1 MNVKTLI
8 SAICILLA
16 ICLAFYFYTEWQKQ
30 RFDAALPTPPPD
42 ETLTPQSGDE
52 SLPAAQDTGGHWH
65 GDEWHADDT
74 HLAQDDWQPSTGR
87 PHEAV
92 KPEGLADADPEDPV
106 AKAWAKLDYIADN
119 PFAWGGN
126 ADPRTPWLIAQLTP
140 PPVSF
145 GDYEGGPDDNS
156 EELIVLLEELA
167 RLRDPRSIEVFV
179 AYDCESPLS
188 GAPVVEALVA
198 MGPPTVPHLIP
209 YLDRAL
215 EAKTYASQGLLSSL
229 RILRKIGHRR
239 WADLDGVTEHI
250 ILPKL
255 EQMLAEGFL
264 SPGGERDVQW
274 AIAALKR

>member
-1 MNVKTLI
+1 MNAKIII
-8 SAICILLA
+8 SSICILLA

-92 KPEGLADADPEDPV
+92 KPEGLDALDADDPV
-106 AKAWAKLDYIADN
+106 AKAWAKLDELADN

-126 ADPRTPWLIAQLTP
+126 ADPRTPGLIAQLMP
-140 PPVSF
+140 PPEYLVDEAH
-145 GDYEGGPDDNS
+145 GEQVGG
-156 EELIVLLEELA
+156 LLDELA
-167 RLRDPRSIEVFV
+167 YLRDPRSIETLTV
-179 AYDCESPLS
+179 YECGDNIGS
-188 GAPVVEALVA
+188 APVREALVA
-198 MGPPTVPHLIP
+198 MGPSTVPYLIP
-209 YLDRAL
+209 SLDEAL
-215 EAKTYASQGLLSSL
+215 KAKEDSMGLYVAADVLSQ
-229 RILRKIGHRR
+229 IGAQHR
-239 WADLDGVTEHI
+239 ADLDGIIEHI
-250 ILPKL
+250 ILPKF
-255 EQMLAEGFL
+255 EQLLANESL
-264 SPGGERDVQW
+264 SPYGEREVQW

>member
-8 SAICILLA
+8 SAICIFLA
-16 ICLAFYFYTEWQKQ
+16 ICLAIYFWGEWEMA
-30 RFDAALPTPPPD
+30 RFDASLPTPPPEPAD
-42 ETLTPQSGDE
+42 EQQAVADE
-52 SLPAAQDTGGHWH
+52 LIPS
-65 GDEWHADDT
+65 
-74 HLAQDDWQPSTGR
+74 DDWQPSTGR

-92 KPEGLADADPEDPV
+92 KPEGLDELDADDPV

-126 ADPRTPWLIAQLTP
+126 ADPRTPGLIAQLTP
-140 PPVSF
+140 PPVSL

-156 EELIVLLEELA
+156 EELIMLLEELA
-167 RLRDPRSIEVFV
+167 RLRDPRSIETFI
-179 AYDCESPLS
+179 AYQCESPIG
-188 GAPVVEALVA
+188 GAPIREALVA

-209 YLDRAL
+209 YLDEAL

-229 RILRKIGHRR
+229 GILTGIGHRR

-250 ILPKL
+250 ILPRL

-264 SPGGERDVQW
+264 SPYGEREVQW
-274 AIAALKR
+274 AIDALKR